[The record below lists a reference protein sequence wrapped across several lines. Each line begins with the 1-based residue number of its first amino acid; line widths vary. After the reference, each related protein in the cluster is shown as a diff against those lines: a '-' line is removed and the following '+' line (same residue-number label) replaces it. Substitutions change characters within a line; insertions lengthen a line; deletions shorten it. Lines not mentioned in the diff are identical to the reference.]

1 MHFDRN
7 ISENKDGKKNW
18 GYLLFIVSCITNRE
32 FCCSKVCYTNVIS
45 FFLPNLAAK
54 NYKTTA
60 AIIDRRAYDE
70 NQFKEA
76 GLAPVRKTYRF
87 DPTKRVNTTPK
98 K

>member
-1 MHFDRN
+1 MNSTLIKFATQK
-7 ISENKDGKKNW
+7 SS
-18 GYLLFIVSCITNRE
+18 L
-32 FCCSKVCYTNVIS
+32 
-45 FFLPNLAAK
+45 FFLPNLAQK

-87 DPTKRVNTTPK
+87 DPTKRVNATPK

>member
-1 MHFDRN
+1 MAKRLRV
-7 ISENKDGKKNW
+7 S
-18 GYLLFIVSCITNRE
+18 IVSCQTNHHGSTVTSTLVK
-32 FCCSKVCYTNVIS
+32 FPTLMPSL
-45 FFLPNLAAK
+45 FLPNLAHK

-87 DPTKRVNTTPK
+87 DPTKRVNATSK

>member
-1 MHFDRN
+1 MA
-7 ISENKDGKKNW
+7 KK
-18 GYLLFIVSCITNRE
+18 LSVFIVSCVMNRE
-32 FCCSKVCYTNVIS
+32 LCFNQVCYTKVIS
-45 FFLPNLAAK
+45 FLLPNLAHK

-87 DPTKRVNTTPK
+87 DPTKRVNATPK